1 MDSELEVTTF
11 KQFKMLYVIG
21 KGGFGRV
28 WKVRDP
34 KTNELFAMK
43 EMSKKKY
50 FLFFILFYHKSQNRQ
65 IKQSTICNE

>member
-1 MDSELEVTTF
+1 MGSCQSSLDSELEITTI

-34 KTNELFAMK
+34 KTNELWAMK

-50 FLFFILFYHKSQNRQ
+50 FLIIILSL
-65 IKQSTICNE
+65 